1 MTPKLSLSPNLH
13 EREQLA
19 KNPSLLAYA
28 GDVGQD
34 YRGLCDEDEGF
45 YPHLRWRERQT
56 KATPRFRSVC
66 MKGFTG
72 VKKAAGVGGWS
83 SRFTS
88 LSSSLTALSARTKQL
103 HVQESTR
110 QAVAT
115 SIRHLRKS
123 MVASSS
129 QPDTSPKSAPVPV
142 RHCASEPDLH
152 CYRDFEDF
160 HEARQRGEC
169 EAMETG
175 VRPTDATQPKSKF
188 HASRSRMSKLLPS
201 RSWSRQ
207 RRDERERDMRL

>member
-1 MTPKLSLSPNLH
+1 MTPKLSLSPNFH

-45 YPHLRWRERQT
+45 YPHSCWRERQT
-56 KATPRFRSVC
+56 KVTPRLRSVC

-72 VKKAAGVGGWS
+72 VKKAASVGGWS

-123 MVASSS
+123 MVASTS
-129 QPDTSPKSAPVPV
+129 QPDTPKPAPVPV

-160 HEARQRGEC
+160 HEAQRGER
-169 EAMETG
+169 EAMESD
-175 VRPTDATQPKSKF
+175 VRPTDAAQPKSNLRT
-188 HASRSRMSKLLPS
+188 SCSRMSRFLPS
-201 RSWSRQ
+201 RSW
-207 RRDERERDMRL
+207 RRGERERNMRL